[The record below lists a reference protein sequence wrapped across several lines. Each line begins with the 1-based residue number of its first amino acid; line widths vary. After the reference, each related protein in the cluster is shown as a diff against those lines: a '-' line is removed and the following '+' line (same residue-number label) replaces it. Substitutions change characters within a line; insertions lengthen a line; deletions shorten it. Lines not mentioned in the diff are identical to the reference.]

1 MEEALVRAPLP
12 RELLKVLG
20 VEVRRRLQDLLSG
33 DVSSRITSCPLQPQ
47 SGSKAAAFTEA
58 FLGSSLQRPGNH
70 DLNNLLTHKA
80 VILGYARP
88 KKQKTKRSSK
98 RAKGLTAQQK
108 KALKVFQIRPEHQRL
123 VWTAPVQP
131 LPAGAASPRVVSSA
145 GTSSSC
151 LCMTSGGGTS
161 WTCAPDS
168 NQHVVRSK
176 CPSYVGL
183 SGILL
188 QEFKHVFKIITRE
201 DRLKVIPKRN
211 SVFSVEVN
219 GFVSHIYGSRF
230 EQRASERSAK
240 KFKVHG
246 SIDL

>member
-20 VEVRRRLQDLLSG
+20 VE
-33 DVSSRITSCPLQPQ
+33 PQ

-70 DLNNLLTHKA
+70 DLKNLLTHKA

-108 KALKVFQIRPEHQRL
+108 KALKVFQIRPEHQRYEL
-123 VWTAPVQP
+123 FLPLHDLWRRYVLDLCAGLKPTCSPQFVQQK
-131 LPAGAASPRVVSSA
+131 LLKADLHGAII
-145 GTSSSC
+145 T
-151 LCMTSGGGTS
+151 
-161 WTCAPDS
+161 
-168 NQHVVRSK
+168 VVRSK
-176 CPSYVGL
+176 CPSYVGQ